1 MHPLVV
7 FWNWICIVVLSYFGL
22 IWFAG
27 SYYYRIIIAL
37 QLKILVNEQ
46 YLCRRLSFFGR
57 ILLCDLRTVLWLFC
71 VILVLFKCL
80 FMNYSIN
87 YFSTVGIFEI

>member
-27 SYYYRIIIAL
+27 SYNYRIIIAL

-46 YLCRRLSFFGR
+46 YLCRRLSFSAES
-57 ILLCDLRTVLWLFC
+57 CC
-71 VILVLFKCL
+71 VIYEPFCG
-80 FMNYSIN
+80 
-87 YFSTVGIFEI
+87 YFV

>member
-1 MHPLVV
+1 VHPLVV

-46 YLCRRLSFFGR
+46 YLCRRLSFSAES
-57 ILLCDLRTVLWLFC
+57 CC
-71 VILVLFKCL
+71 VIYEPFCG
-80 FMNYSIN
+80 
-87 YFSTVGIFEI
+87 YFV